1 MRVVMLAL
9 ENLNC
14 NGGFHSG
21 GQTSLTA
28 PKALYLA
35 CNRDTKVRGSPFMS
49 SRVSL
54 IAGIV
59 GIASYPIIFIN
70 GLVSS
75 EVFSFLEGRPIKAKS
90 ASFSRGICFEKDLL

>member
-1 MRVVMLAL
+1 MRVVMLAF

-35 CNRDTKVRGSPFMS
+35 CKRDTKVRGSPFIS
-49 SRVSL
+49 
-54 IAGIV
+54 
-59 GIASYPIIFIN
+59 
-70 GLVSS
+70 
-75 EVFSFLEGRPIKAKS
+75 
-90 ASFSRGICFEKDLL
+90 